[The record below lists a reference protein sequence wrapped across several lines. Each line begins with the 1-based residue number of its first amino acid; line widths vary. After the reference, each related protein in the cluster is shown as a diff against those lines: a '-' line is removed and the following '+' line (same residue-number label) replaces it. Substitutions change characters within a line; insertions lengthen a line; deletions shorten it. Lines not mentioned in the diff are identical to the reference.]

1 MFDRF
6 FSLDAYRIVCSPV
19 NAVVGLYLRIFIF
32 ISARMLVL
40 SAGIRRE
47 TSLAKRIS
55 VVVLSVPNLFMVI
68 FSPSEKKTGM

>member
-1 MFDRF
+1 M

-19 NAVVGLYLRIFIF
+19 NAVVGLYQRIFIY
-32 ISARMLVL
+32 ARMLVL